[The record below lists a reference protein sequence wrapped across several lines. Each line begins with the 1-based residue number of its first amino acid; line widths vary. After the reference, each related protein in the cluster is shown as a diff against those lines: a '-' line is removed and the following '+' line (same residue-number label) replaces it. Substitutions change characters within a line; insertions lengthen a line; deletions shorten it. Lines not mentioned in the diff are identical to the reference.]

1 MYSRVLIAILFLFS
15 MPCIGRAGDSPK
27 PATDATKAVNAAFL
41 KYLPF
46 SDRQDYEDAKK
57 GFIAGLEGPIKDA
70 SGKVVWDLEPFAF
83 LKSDTVP
90 DTVNPSLWRFGQLN
104 LTNGLFKVTDGIYQI
119 RGFDLSNMTIVE
131 GKTGIIIIDPL
142 LSAEPAKAGLDLYYK
157 HVDPQKKRP
166 VVAVIYTHSHAD
178 HFGGVGGVTNKK
190 DIDSGK
196 VAIIAPEGFLEEAAS
211 ENVFAGTIMSRRA
224 TYMYGSALGKG
235 PQANVDAGLGKTT
248 STGTVTLFPPT
259 DTIKKTGEKCTVDG
273 VDIEFQM
280 APDTEAPAEMLI
292 YFPASKALC
301 AAEDACHTLHNLYTV
316 RGAKV
321 RDANKWWKSLD
332 AALVLFGDRAEV
344 LFVQHH
350 WPRWGTESIKSYLTV
365 QRNAYKYIHD
375 QTLHLANLGYNPV
388 EIGEMIKLPDAIAK
402 QWFMRDYYGTLNHD
416 AKAVYQMYL
425 GWYDGNP
432 ANLHPLP
439 PAEVGKRYVD
449 MMGGPEATIRKARE
463 YFAKGDYRFVSE
475 VMKHV
480 VFSDPN
486 NQEAKNLLADSL
498 EQQGYQS
505 ESGSWRP
512 PFLTAAHELRNGLVK
527 TAVSTASGDV
537 VSAMSGEMLLAYLGV
552 KLDAK
557 KADGKKMT
565 VNLDLTDTKEKF
577 TLFLENSALVYRV
590 GVLADKPDAELR
602 LPKSAFIAL
611 SMAGK
616 ELDEVMK
623 MPGVSIT
630 APEKVKELSSMF
642 VTFPGVF
649 GLVTP

>member
-1 MYSRVLIAILFLFS
+1 MYSRLLCAILVLSVMAS
-15 MPCIGRAGDSPK
+15 MGRAVDSPK

-57 GFIAGLEGPIKDA
+57 GFIAAMEGPIKDA
-70 SGKVVWDLEPFAF
+70 SGKVVWDLAPFGF

-90 DTVNPSLWRFGQLN
+90 DTVNPSLWRMGQLN
-104 LTNGLFKVTDGIYQI
+104 MNNGLFKVTDGIYQI

-142 LSAEPAKAGLDLYYK
+142 LSAEPAKAGLELYYK
-157 HVDPQKKRP
+157 HVDPEKKRP
-166 VVAVIYTHSHAD
+166 VVAVMYTHSHVD
-178 HFGGVGGVTNKK
+178 HFGGVGGVTTKE
-190 DIDSGK
+190 DVDSGK
-196 VAIIAPEGFLEEAAS
+196 VAILAPEGFLEEAAS

-224 TYMYGSALGKG
+224 TYMYGSSLGKG
-235 PQANVDAGLGKTT
+235 PQGNIDAGLGKTT

-259 DTIKKTGEKCTVDG
+259 DIIKKTGDKRTIDG
-273 VDIEFQM
+273 VEIEFQM
-280 APDTEAPAEMLI
+280 AAGTEAPAEMLI
-292 YFPASKALC
+292 YFPAFKALC

-344 LFVQHH
+344 LFIQHH
-350 WPRWGTESIKSYLTV
+350 WPRWGIENIKSYLTI

-375 QTLHLANLGYNPV
+375 QTLHMANLGYNSV

-432 ANLHPLP
+432 SNLHPLP
-439 PAEVGKRYVD
+439 PVEVGKRYVD
-449 MMGGPEATIRKARE
+449 MMGGTEATIHKARE

-498 EQQGYQS
+498 EQQGYQA

-512 PFLTAAHELRNGLVK
+512 PFLTAAHELRNGLVQ
-527 TAVSTASGDV
+527 TGVSTGSGDV
-537 VSAMSGEMLLAYLGV
+537 ISAMSGEMLLAYLGV

-557 KADGKKMT
+557 KADGKKMI
-565 VNLDLTDTKEKF
+565 VNLILTDTKEKF
-577 TLFLENSALVYRV
+577 TIFLENSVLVYRS
-590 GVLADKPDAELR
+590 GVLADKPDTELS

-616 ELDEVMK
+616 DLDEVAK

-630 APEKVKELSSMF
+630 APEKVKELSAMF
-642 VTFPGVF
+642 INFPSVF